1 MNFQLA
7 GRWNLRIFEEDNMTL
22 SGELTGN
29 VVITGKQGIGELHG
43 TSFYGRPKGET
54 LELSL
59 TESAYLIYI
68 KKITVKCAEEE
79 LDFERFFI
87 RASNIIKNFEL
98 FYIVYKDLR
107 ERGYYI
113 QPSDIGFRVYPRGG
127 HPGKGPAEF
136 LVFVTSERIPLLLSG
151 LKKHLDNSDNKK
163 KRLILAIVDEESDIT
178 HYEVRKLIPSGSSV
192 QKPKKLHSVV
202 TLLEDRCMVWHP
214 EESKML
220 HKEGFFGKPIDE
232 GHLQLSLVESCYLM
246 NSGVMEIEKR
256 DHEKLDFAEFSDIAT
271 RIESDFM
278 LKYKVYEKL
287 RYSGLVPKTGFKFGT
302 HFRVYK
308 SFDSISHSD
317 YLVHAI
323 SHDHIFSLQQVSR
336 AVRLANSVK
345 KEMIYAV
352 VSDSIEFIILGR
364 VRL

>member
-1 MNFQLA
+1 MNFPLA
-7 GRWNLRIFEEDNMTL
+7 GRWDLRIFKEDNMTL

-29 VVITGKQGIGELHG
+29 VVITGKQGIEELHG
-43 TSFYGRPKGET
+43 TSFYGRPKGDS

-59 TESAYLIYI
+59 TESAYLIYL
-68 KKITVKCAEEE
+68 KKITVKYAGEG

-127 HPGKGPAEF
+127 HPGKCPAEF
-136 LVFVTSERIPLLLSG
+136 LVFVTSERIPLQLPV

-178 HYEVRKLIPSGSSV
+178 YYEVRKLIPSGSSV
-192 QKPKKLHSVV
+192 QKPKPLHSVV
-202 TLLEDRCMVWHP
+202 TLIEDRCMVWEP
-214 EESKML
+214 EASNML

-287 RYSGLVPKTGFKFGT
+287 RNSGLVPKTGFKFGT

-352 VSDSIEFIILGR
+352 VSDRIEFIVLGR

>member
-1 MNFQLA
+1 
-7 GRWNLRIFEEDNMTL
+7 MTL
-22 SGELTGN
+22 SGELKGT
-29 VVITGKQGIGELHG
+29 VVITGKQGIEELHR
-43 TSFYGRPKGET
+43 TSFYGRPRGDN

-59 TESAYLIYI
+59 AECAYLIYM
-68 KKITVKCAEEE
+68 KKINVQCDGEE

-87 RASNIIKNFEL
+87 KASNIVKNFEL

-107 ERGYYI
+107 GRGYYV

-136 LVFVTSERIPLLLSG
+136 LVFVTSERIPLLLTDM
-151 LKKHLDNSDNKK
+151 KKHLDNSDNKK

-178 HYEVRKLIPSGSSV
+178 HYEVRKLTPSGSSV
-192 QKPKKLHSVV
+192 FPHGNLHSAV
-202 TLLEDRCMVWHP
+202 TLLEDRCMVWEP
-214 EESKML
+214 ESSKML
-220 HKEGFFGKPIDE
+220 HKEGFFGKPMDE
-232 GHLQLSLVESCYLM
+232 GHLQLSLIESCYLM
-246 NSGVMEIEKR
+246 NCGVLKIEKR
-256 DHEKLDFAEFSDIAT
+256 NHEKLDFAKFSEIAA

-278 LKYKVYEKL
+278 IKYKVYEML
-287 RYSGLVPKTGFKFGT
+287 RNSGLVPKTGFKFGT

-352 VSDSIEFIILGR
+352 VSDKIDFIAIGR
-364 VRL
+364 MRL

>member
-1 MNFQLA
+1 MNFPLA
-7 GRWNLRIFEEDNMTL
+7 GSWNLRIFEGDNMTL

-29 VVITGKQGIGELHG
+29 FVITGKEGLEELHR
-43 TSFYGRPKGET
+43 TSFYGRPKDDS

-59 TESAYLIYI
+59 TESAYLIYM
-68 KKITVKCAEEE
+68 KKITVKCAGEE
-79 LDFERFFI
+79 LDFEQFFI
-87 RASNIIKNFEL
+87 RASNIVKNFEL

-107 ERGYYI
+107 GRGYYV

-136 LVFVTSERIPLLLSG
+136 LVFVTSERIPLSLSI
-151 LKKHLDNSDNKK
+151 LKNHLDNSDNKK

-178 HYEVRKLIPSGSSV
+178 HYEVKKLIPSGSSV
-192 QKPKKLHSVV
+192 LKPKRLHSIV
-202 TLLEDRCMVWHP
+202 TLLEDRCMVWVP
-214 EESKML
+214 DESNML
-220 HKEGFFGKPIDE
+220 HKEGFFGKPMDE
-232 GHLQLSLVESCYLM
+232 GHLQLSLVESCYLL
-246 NSGVMEIEKR
+246 NNGIMEIEKR
-256 DHEKLDFAEFSDIAT
+256 NHEKLDFAEFSDIAT
-271 RIESDFM
+271 RIESNFM
-278 LKYKVYEKL
+278 IKYKVYEKL
-287 RYSGLVPKTGFKFGT
+287 RKSGLVPKTGFKFGT
-302 HFRVYK
+302 HFRVYR
-308 SFDSISHSD
+308 SFDSTSHSD

-352 VSDSIEFIILGR
+352 VSDRIDFIITGR

>member
-1 MNFQLA
+1 
-7 GRWNLRIFEEDNMTL
+7 MTL
-22 SGELTGN
+22 SGELTGT
-29 VVITGKQGIGELHG
+29 VVITGKQGIEELHR
-43 TSFYGRPKGET
+43 TSFYGRPRGDD

-59 TESAYLIYI
+59 AECAYLIYM
-68 KKITVKCAEEE
+68 KKINVQCDGEE
-79 LDFERFFI
+79 LDFEKFFI
-87 RASNIIKNFEL
+87 RASNIVKNFEL

-107 ERGYYI
+107 GRGYYV

-136 LVFVTSERIPLLLSG
+136 LVFVTSERIPLLLTD

-163 KRLILAIVDEESDIT
+163 KRLIIAIVDEESDIT
-178 HYEVRKLIPSGSSV
+178 HYEVRKITPSGSSV
-192 QKPKKLHSVV
+192 LRPTKLHSNV
-202 TLLEDRCMVWHP
+202 TLLEDRCMVWEP
-214 EESKML
+214 DSSKML
-220 HKEGFFGKPIDE
+220 HKEGFFGKPMDE
-232 GHLQLSLVESCYLM
+232 GHLQLSLIESCYLM
-246 NSGVMEIEKR
+246 NCKVLEIEKR
-256 DHEKLDFAEFSDIAT
+256 NHEKLDFSTFSEIAA

-278 LKYKVYEKL
+278 IKYKVYEEL
-287 RYSGLVPKTGFKFGT
+287 RNCGLVPKTGFKFGT

-352 VSDSIEFIILGR
+352 VSERIDFIALGR

>member
-1 MNFQLA
+1 
-7 GRWNLRIFEEDNMTL
+7 MTL
-22 SGELTGN
+22 SGELKGT
-29 VVITGKQGIGELHG
+29 VVITGKQGIEELHK
-43 TSFYGRPKGET
+43 TSFYGRPRGDT

-59 TESAYLIYI
+59 AECAYLIYM
-68 KKITVKCAEEE
+68 KKINVQCDGEE
-79 LDFERFFI
+79 LDFEKFFI
-87 RASNIIKNFEL
+87 RASNIVKNFEL

-107 ERGYYI
+107 GRGYYV

-136 LVFVTSERIPLLLSG
+136 LVFVTSERIPLFLTD

-178 HYEVRKLIPSGSSV
+178 HYEVRKISPSGSSV
-192 QKPKKLHSVV
+192 FSQEKLHSAV
-202 TLLEDRCMVWHP
+202 TLLEDRCMVWEP
-214 EESKML
+214 ESSKML
-220 HKEGFFGKPIDE
+220 HKDGFFGKPMDE
-232 GHLQLSLVESCYLM
+232 GHLQLSLIESCYLM
-246 NSGVMEIEKR
+246 NCGVLKIETR
-256 DHEKLDFAEFSDIAT
+256 NHEKLDFAKFSGIAA

-278 LKYKVYEKL
+278 IKYKVYENL
-287 RYSGLVPKTGFKFGT
+287 RDSGLVPKTGFKFGT

-317 YLVHAI
+317 YLIHAI
-323 SHDHIFSLQQVSR
+323 SHDHVFSLQQVSR

-352 VSDSIEFIILGR
+352 VSEMINFIVLGR

>member
-1 MNFQLA
+1 
-7 GRWNLRIFEEDNMTL
+7 MTL
-22 SGELTGN
+22 SGELKGTI
-29 VVITGKQGIGELHG
+29 VITGKQGIEELHR
-43 TSFYGRPKGET
+43 TSFYGRPRSDT

-59 TESAYLIYI
+59 VECAYLIYM
-68 KKITVKCAEEE
+68 KKINVLCDGEE
-79 LDFERFFI
+79 LDFDQFFI
-87 RASNIIKNFEL
+87 RASNIVKNFEL

-107 ERGYYI
+107 GRGYYV

-127 HPGKGPAEF
+127 NPGKGPAEF
-136 LVFVTSERIPLLLSG
+136 LVFVTSERIPLLLSD

-178 HYEVRKLIPSGSSV
+178 HYEVRKLTLSGSSV
-192 QKPKKLHSVV
+192 FPHGKLHSAV
-202 TLLEDRCMVWHP
+202 TLLEDRCMVWEP
-214 EESKML
+214 DSSKIL
-220 HKEGFFGKPIDE
+220 HKEGFFGKPMDE
-232 GHLQLSLVESCYLM
+232 GHLQLSLIESCYLM
-246 NSGVMEIEKR
+246 NCGILNIEKR
-256 DHEKLDFAEFSDIAT
+256 NHEKLDFAQFCENAT

-278 LKYKVYEKL
+278 IKYEVYEKL
-287 RYSGLVPKTGFKFGT
+287 RNSGLVPKTGFKFGT

-323 SHDHIFSLQQVSR
+323 SHDHVFSLQQVSR

-352 VSDSIEFIILGR
+352 VSEKIDFIVLGR
-364 VRL
+364 IRL

>member
-1 MNFQLA
+1 
-7 GRWNLRIFEEDNMTL
+7 MTL
-22 SGELTGN
+22 SGELKGT
-29 VVITGKQGIGELHG
+29 VVITGKQGIEELHG
-43 TSFYGRPKGET
+43 TSFYGRPRGET

-59 TESAYLIYI
+59 AESAYLIYM
-68 KKITVKCAEEE
+68 KKITVKCEGEE

-87 RASNIIKNFEL
+87 RASNIVKNFEL

-107 ERGYYI
+107 GRGYYV

-127 HPGKGPAEF
+127 RPGRGPAEF
-136 LVFVTSERIPLLLSG
+136 LVFVTSERIPLMLSE
-151 LKKHLDNSDNKK
+151 LREHLDNSDNKK

-178 HYEVRKLIPSGSSV
+178 HYEAKKLNPSGTSV
-192 QKPKKLHSVV
+192 LKPGKLNSVV
-202 TLLEDRCMVWHP
+202 TLLEDRCMVWEP
-214 EESKML
+214 EESNML
-220 HKEGFFGKPIDE
+220 HKEGFFGKPMDE
-232 GHLQLSLVESCYLM
+232 GHLQLSLVESSYLL
-246 NSGVMEIEKR
+246 NRGIMEIEKR
-256 DHEKLDFAEFSDIAT
+256 DHEKLDFTEFSEIAT

-278 LKYKVYEKL
+278 IKYKVYEKL
-287 RYSGLVPKTGFKFGT
+287 RTSGLVPKTGFKFGT

-323 SHDHIFSLQQVSR
+323 SHDHVFSLQQVSR

-352 VSDSIEFIILGR
+352 VSDSIDFIVIGR

>member
-1 MNFQLA
+1 
-7 GRWNLRIFEEDNMTL
+7 LRVFEEDNMML
-22 SGELTGN
+22 SGELTEN
-29 VVITGKQGIGELHG
+29 VVITGKEGLEELHR
-43 TSFYGRPKGET
+43 TSFYGRPKGNS

-59 TESAYLIYI
+59 TESAYLIYM
-68 KKITVKCAEEE
+68 KKMTVKSAGEY
-79 LDFERFFI
+79 LDFEQFFI
-87 RASNIIKNFEL
+87 RASNVVKNFEL

-107 ERGYYI
+107 GRGYYV

-136 LVFVTSERIPLLLSG
+136 LVFVTSERIPLSLSII
-151 LKKHLDNSDNKK
+151 KKHLDNSDNKK

-178 HYEVRKLIPSGSSV
+178 HYEVKKLIPSGSSIL
-192 QKPKKLHSVV
+192 KPKTLHSVV
-202 TLLEDRCMVWHP
+202 TLLEDRCMVWEP
-214 EESKML
+214 DESNRL
-220 HKEGFFGKPIDE
+220 HKEGFFGKPMDE

-246 NSGVMEIEKR
+246 YSGVMEIEKR

-287 RYSGLVPKTGFKFGT
+287 RNSGLVPKTGF
-302 HFRVYK
+302 
-308 SFDSISHSD
+308 FDSISHSN

-352 VSDSIEFIILGR
+352 VSEMIDFIIIGR

>member
-1 MNFQLA
+1 
-7 GRWNLRIFEEDNMTL
+7 MTL
-22 SGELTGN
+22 SGELKGN
-29 VVITGKQGIGELHG
+29 IVITGKQGIEELHR
-43 TSFYGRPKGET
+43 TSFYGRPRGEA

-59 TESAYLIYI
+59 VESAYLIYM
-68 KKITVKCAEEE
+68 KKFTVQCEGEE

-87 RASNIIKNFEL
+87 RASNIVKNFEL

-107 ERGYYI
+107 GRGYYV

-127 HPGKGPAEF
+127 HPGKGPAQF
-136 LVFVTSERIPLLLSG
+136 LVFMTSERIPLLQCV

-178 HYEVRKLIPSGSSV
+178 HYEVRKLNPSGSSV
-192 QKPKKLHSVV
+192 ISPTTLHSIV
-202 TLLEDRCMVWHP
+202 TLLEDRCMVWDFD
-214 EESKML
+214 ESNML
-220 HKEGFFGKPIDE
+220 HKEGFFGKPMDE
-232 GHLQLSLVESCYLM
+232 GHLQLSLVESCYLLD
-246 NSGVMEIEKR
+246 NGVMEIEKR
-256 DHEKLDFAEFSDIAT
+256 NHEKLDFVEFSDIAAS
-271 RIESDFM
+271 IESDFM
-278 LKYKVYEKL
+278 IKYKVYEIL
-287 RYSGLVPKTGFKFGT
+287 RNSGLVPKTGFKFGT

-308 SFDSISHSD
+308 SYDSRSHSD

-352 VSDSIEFIILGR
+352 VSDRIDFIVIGR

>member
-1 MNFQLA
+1 
-7 GRWNLRIFEEDNMTL
+7 MTL
-22 SGELTGN
+22 SGELKGT
-29 VVITGKQGIGELHG
+29 VVITGKHGIEELHR
-43 TSFYGRPKGET
+43 TSFYGRPRGDD

-59 TESAYLIYI
+59 AECAYLIYM
-68 KKITVKCAEEE
+68 KKINVQCDGEE
-79 LDFERFFI
+79 LDFEKFFI
-87 RASNIIKNFEL
+87 KASNIVKNFEL

-107 ERGYYI
+107 GRGYYV

-136 LVFVTSERIPLLLSG
+136 LVFVTSERIPLSLTD

-163 KRLILAIVDEESDIT
+163 KRLIIAIVDEESDLT
-178 HYEVRKLIPSGSSV
+178 HYEIRKITPSGSSFLR
-192 QKPKKLHSVV
+192 PTTLYSNV
-202 TLLEDRCMVWHP
+202 TLLEDRCMVWEP
-214 EESKML
+214 DSSKML
-220 HKEGFFGKPIDE
+220 HNEGFFGKPMDE
-232 GHLQLSLVESCYLM
+232 GHLQLSLIESCYLM
-246 NSGVMEIEKR
+246 NCGILEIEKR
-256 DHEKLDFAEFSDIAT
+256 NHEKLDFASFSEIAS

-278 LKYKVYEKL
+278 IKYKVYEKL
-287 RYSGLVPKTGFKFGT
+287 RKSGLVPKTGFKFGT

-308 SFDSISHSD
+308 SFDSRSHSD

-352 VSDSIEFIILGR
+352 VSDRIDFIVLGR

>member
-1 MNFQLA
+1 
-7 GRWNLRIFEEDNMTL
+7 MTL
-22 SGELTGN
+22 SGELKGT
-29 VVITGKQGIGELHG
+29 VVITGKQGIEELHR
-43 TSFYGRPKGET
+43 TSFYGRPRGET

-59 TESAYLIYI
+59 VECAYLIYM
-68 KKITVKCAEEE
+68 KKINVQSDGEE

-87 RASNIIKNFEL
+87 MVSNIVKNFEL
-98 FYIVYKDLR
+98 FYIVFKDLR
-107 ERGYYI
+107 GRGYYV

-136 LVFVTSERIPLLLSG
+136 LVFVTSERIPLAVTD

-163 KRLILAIVDEESDIT
+163 KRLILAIVDEESDLT
-178 HYEVRKLIPSGSSV
+178 HYEVRKITPSGSSFLR
-192 QKPKKLHSVV
+192 PTILHSNI
-202 TLLEDRCMVWHP
+202 TLLEDRCMVWEP
-214 EESKML
+214 DSSKML
-220 HKEGFFGKPIDE
+220 HKEGFFGKPMDE
-232 GHLQLSLVESCYLM
+232 GHLQLSLIESCFLM
-246 NSGVMEIEKR
+246 NCRILEIENR
-256 DHEKLDFAEFSDIAT
+256 NHEKLDFAKFSEIAAS
-271 RIESDFM
+271 IESDFII
-278 LKYKVYEKL
+278 KFKVYEKL
-287 RYSGLVPKTGFKFGT
+287 RNCGLVPKTGFKFGT

-336 AVRLANSVK
+336 AIRLANSVK

-352 VSDSIEFIILGR
+352 VSEKIDFIVLGR

>member
-1 MNFQLA
+1 
-7 GRWNLRIFEEDNMTL
+7 MTL
-22 SGELTGN
+22 SGELKGN
-29 VVITGKQGIGELHG
+29 VVITGKQGIEELHR
-43 TSFYGRPKGET
+43 TSYYGRPRGET

-59 TESAYLIYI
+59 AESAYLIYM
-68 KKITVKCAEEE
+68 KKITVQYDGEE

-87 RASNIIKNFEL
+87 RASNIVKNFEL

-107 ERGYYI
+107 GRGYYV

-127 HPGKGPAEF
+127 HPGKGPAQF
-136 LVFVTSERIPLLLSG
+136 LVFVTSERIPLSQCV

-178 HYEVRKLIPSGSSV
+178 HYEVIKLNPSGSSIV
-192 QKPKKLHSVV
+192 KPATLHSVV
-202 TLLEDRCMVWHP
+202 TLLEDRCMVW
-214 EESKML
+214 ETGESNML
-220 HKEGFFGKPIDE
+220 HKEGFFGKPMDE
-232 GHLQLSLVESCYLM
+232 GHLQLSLVESCYLL
-246 NSGVMEIEKR
+246 NNGIIQIEKR
-256 DHEKLDFAEFSDIAT
+256 SHEKLDFAEFSDIASS
-271 RIESDFM
+271 IESDFM
-278 LKYKVYEKL
+278 IKYKVYEIL
-287 RYSGLVPKTGFKFGT
+287 RNSGLVPKTGFKFGT

-323 SHDHIFSLQQVSR
+323 SYDNIFSLQQVSR

-352 VSDSIEFIILGR
+352 VSDRIDFIVLGR